1 MTQVIIDG
9 DACPVTDSIIQLTEG
24 TGIFVV
30 LVRSYSHFS
39 MQDYPEHV
47 KVSYVDDGPD
57 QVDYKIVQLAQPD
70 DIVVTQDYG
79 LASLLIGK
87 IQYVLHHNGM
97 LYSDKNMAQLLE
109 QRYLNAQ
116 TRHQGKRHKG
126 PKKFS
131 DEARAKFEQ
140 SFQRVIAQIS
150 S

>member
-9 DACPVTDSIIQLTEG
+9 DACPVTGSIIQLTEG

-39 MQDYPEHV
+39 MRDYPEHV

-116 TRHQGKRHKG
+116 TRHQGTRHKG
-126 PKKFS
+126 LKKFS

>member
-39 MQDYPEHV
+39 MRDYPEHV

-116 TRHQGKRHKG
+116 TRHQGTRHKG